1 MDISKINQKLVFLVK
16 DDFNHQKIITRDQAK
31 KIFNFYRPYFDK
43 FGFNP
48 FSFTNEELTLK
59 EKVNFIHN

>member
-1 MDISKINQKLVFLVK
+1 LVFLVHN
-16 DDFNHQKIITRDQAK
+16 DFKYQKIITRDQAK